1 MKAIIIGATSGIGR
15 AITEQLA
22 AKGWQLGIAGR
33 RISILQ
39 EMQSKNLN
47 IIATQEIDVTN
58 GNAVAGLNS
67 LIGKMG
73 GDVDLFLHSSG
84 IGYQNV
90 ELDAEKELATVMTNA
105 LGMTRMVIAMFNYY
119 VQRPELKGQ
128 IAVISSI
135 AGTKGLGAA
144 PAYSSTKRYTRH
156 YLECL
161 SQLIHIRGIK
171 NITITDIRPGFVRT
185 PLLKGDN
192 YPVQLDVNDAARD
205 ILKGV
210 LAKKSV
216 VTVDWKYRILV
227 FFWSLVPRWIWVRMS
242 IATTAPTRSDNGGHE

>member
-1 MKAIIIGATSGIGR
+1 MKTIIIGATSGIGR

-33 RISILQ
+33 RISVLQ

-58 GNAVAGLNS
+58 DNAVEGLNG

-73 GDVDLFLHSSG
+73 GNVDMFLHSSG

-90 ELDAEKELATVMTNA
+90 ELDAERELATVMTNA

-119 VQRPELKGQ
+119 VQHPEQKGQ

-161 SQLIHIRGIK
+161 SQLMHIRGIK

-210 LAKKSV
+210 LAHKSV

-227 FFWSLVPRWIWVRMS
+227 FFWSLVPRWIWVRMR
-242 IATTAPTRSDNGGHE
+242 IVK

>member
-33 RISILQ
+33 RISVLQ

-58 GNAVAGLNS
+58 DNAVEGLNG

-73 GDVDLFLHSSG
+73 GNVDMFLHSSG

-90 ELDAEKELATVMTNA
+90 ELDAERELATVMTNA

-119 VQRPELKGQ
+119 VQHPEQKGQ

-161 SQLIHIRGIK
+161 SQLMHIRGIK

-185 PLLKGDN
+185 PLLKGDK

-210 LAKKSV
+210 LAHKSV
-216 VTVDWKYRILV
+216 VTVDWKYRIPV
-227 FFWSLVPRWIWVRMS
+227 FFWSLVPRWIWVRMR
-242 IATTAPTRSDNGGHE
+242 IVK

>member
-33 RISILQ
+33 RISVLQ

-58 GNAVAGLNS
+58 DNAVEGLNG

-73 GDVDLFLHSSG
+73 GNVDMFLHSSG

-90 ELDAEKELATVMTNA
+90 ELDAERELATVMTNA

-119 VQRPELKGQ
+119 VQHPEQKGQ

-161 SQLIHIRGIK
+161 SQLMHIRGIK

-185 PLLKGDN
+185 PLLKGDK

-210 LAKKSV
+210 LAHKSV

-227 FFWSLVPRWIWVRMS
+227 FFWSLVPRWIWVRMR
-242 IATTAPTRSDNGGHE
+242 IVK

>member
-33 RISILQ
+33 RISVLQ

-58 GNAVAGLNS
+58 DNAVEGLNG

-73 GDVDLFLHSSG
+73 GNVDMFLHSSG

-90 ELDAEKELATVMTNA
+90 ELDAERELATVMTNA

-119 VQRPELKGQ
+119 VQHPEQKGQ

-161 SQLIHIRGIK
+161 SQLMHIRGIK

-185 PLLKGDN
+185 PLLKGDK
-192 YPVQLDVNDAARD
+192 YPVQLDVNDAVRD

-210 LAKKSV
+210 LAHKSV

-227 FFWSLVPRWIWVRMS
+227 FFWSLVPRWIWVRMR
-242 IATTAPTRSDNGGHE
+242 IVK

>member
-33 RISILQ
+33 RISVLQ

-58 GNAVAGLNS
+58 DNAVEGLNG

-73 GDVDLFLHSSG
+73 GNVDMFLHSSC

-90 ELDAEKELATVMTNA
+90 ELDAERELATVMTNA

-119 VQRPELKGQ
+119 VQHPEQKGQ

-161 SQLIHIRGIK
+161 SQLMHIRGIK

-185 PLLKGDN
+185 PLLKGDK

-210 LAKKSV
+210 LAHKSV

-227 FFWSLVPRWIWVRMS
+227 FFWSLVPRWIWVRMR
-242 IATTAPTRSDNGGHE
+242 IVK

>member
-33 RISILQ
+33 RISVLQ

-58 GNAVAGLNS
+58 DNAVEGLNG

-73 GDVDLFLHSSG
+73 GNVDMFLHSSG

-90 ELDAEKELATVMTNA
+90 ELDAERELATVMTNA

-119 VQRPELKGQ
+119 VQHPEQKGQ

-144 PAYSSTKRYTRH
+144 LAYSSTKRYTRH

-161 SQLIHIRGIK
+161 SQLMHIRGIK

-185 PLLKGDN
+185 PLLKGDK
-192 YPVQLDVNDAARD
+192 YPVQLDVNDAVRD

-210 LAKKSV
+210 LAHKSV

-227 FFWSLVPRWIWVRMS
+227 FFWSLVPRWIWVRMR
-242 IATTAPTRSDNGGHE
+242 IVK

>member
-33 RISILQ
+33 RISVLQ

-58 GNAVAGLNS
+58 DNAVEGLNG

-73 GDVDLFLHSSG
+73 GNVDMFLHSSG

-90 ELDAEKELATVMTNA
+90 ELDAERELATVMTNA

-119 VQRPELKGQ
+119 VQHPEQKGQ
-128 IAVISSI
+128 IVVISSI

-161 SQLIHIRGIK
+161 SQLMHIRGIK

-185 PLLKGDN
+185 PLLKGDK

-210 LAKKSV
+210 LAHKSV

-227 FFWSLVPRWIWVRMS
+227 FFWSLVPRWIWVRMR
-242 IATTAPTRSDNGGHE
+242 IVK

>member
-33 RISILQ
+33 RISVLQ

-58 GNAVAGLNS
+58 DNAVEGLNG

-73 GDVDLFLHSSG
+73 GNVDMFLHSSG

-90 ELDAEKELATVMTNA
+90 ELDAERELATVMTNA

-119 VQRPELKGQ
+119 VQHPEQKGQ

-135 AGTKGLGAA
+135 AGTKGLGAE

-156 YLECL
+156 NLECL
-161 SQLIHIRGIK
+161 SQLMHIRGIK

-185 PLLKGDN
+185 PLLKGDK

-210 LAKKSV
+210 LAHKSV
-216 VTVDWKYRILV
+216 VTVDWKYRIPV
-227 FFWSLVPRWIWVRMS
+227 FFWSLVPRWIWVRMR
-242 IATTAPTRSDNGGHE
+242 IVK

>member
-1 MKAIIIGATSGIGR
+1 MKTIIIGATSGIGR

-33 RISILQ
+33 RISVLQ

-58 GNAVAGLNS
+58 DNAVEGLNG

-73 GDVDLFLHSSG
+73 GNVDMFLHSSG

-90 ELDAEKELATVMTNA
+90 ELDAERELATVMTNA

-119 VQRPELKGQ
+119 VQHPEQKGQ

-161 SQLIHIRGIK
+161 SQLMHIRGIK

-185 PLLKGDN
+185 PLLKGDK

-210 LAKKSV
+210 LAHKSV

-227 FFWSLVPRWIWVRMS
+227 FFWSLVPRWIWVRMR
-242 IATTAPTRSDNGGHE
+242 IVK

>member
-1 MKAIIIGATSGIGR
+1 MKAIIVGATSGIGR
-15 AITEQLA
+15 AITEQLTQ
-22 AKGWQLGIAGR
+22 KGWQVGIAGR
-33 RISILQ
+33 RIGVLQ
-39 EMQSKNLN
+39 EMQSCNIN

-58 GNAVAGLNS
+58 DNAVDGLNS

-73 GDVDLFLHSSG
+73 GQIDLYFHSSG
-84 IGYQNV
+84 IGYQNI
-90 ELDAEKELATVMTNA
+90 ELDAEKELSTIMTNA
-105 LGMTRMVIAMFNYY
+105 LGMTRMVIAMFDFY
-119 VQRPELKGQ
+119 VKHPKQKGQ

-192 YPVQLDVNDAARD
+192 YPIQLDVNDAARD

-227 FFWSLVPRWIWVRMS
+227 FFWSLLPRWIWVRLR
-242 IATTAPTRSDNGGHE
+242 IC

>member
-33 RISILQ
+33 RISVLQ

-58 GNAVAGLNS
+58 DNAVEGLNG

-73 GDVDLFLHSSG
+73 GNVDMFLHSSG

-90 ELDAEKELATVMTNA
+90 ELDAERELATVMTNA

-119 VQRPELKGQ
+119 VQHPEQKGQ

-161 SQLIHIRGIK
+161 SQLMHIRGIK

-185 PLLKGDN
+185 PLLKGDK
-192 YPVQLDVNDAARD
+192 YPVQLDVNDAVRD

-210 LAKKSV
+210 LAHKSV

-227 FFWSLVPRWIWVRMS
+227 FFRSLVPRWIWVRMR
-242 IATTAPTRSDNGGHE
+242 IVK

>member
-33 RISILQ
+33 RISVLQ

-58 GNAVAGLNS
+58 DNAVEGLNG

-73 GDVDLFLHSSG
+73 GNVDMFLHSSG

-90 ELDAEKELATVMTNA
+90 ELDAERELATVMTNA

-119 VQRPELKGQ
+119 VQHPEQKGQ

-161 SQLIHIRGIK
+161 SQLMHIRGIK

-185 PLLKGDN
+185 PLLKGDK

-210 LAKKSV
+210 LAHKSV
-216 VTVDWKYRILV
+216 VTVDWKYCILV
-227 FFWSLVPRWIWVRMS
+227 FFWSLVPRWIWVRMR
-242 IATTAPTRSDNGGHE
+242 IVK